1 MAVVLAFLPLAVSL
15 GVFGGADRT
24 PAQVGFLPFQ
34 TPPGE
39 DALAEVAT
47 ALVEGTHARYRE
59 EADPRLSL
67 IGPSETRRFE
77 GSTENPEVLGRRIGA
92 DVVLA
97 GGIRPTSD
105 GRAKVSAALVRVE
118 DGRSLWT
125 GEMDIR
131 EPADPSTRS
140 RLAEWLWDR
149 TRRTLQTV
157 RANPD

>member
-1 MAVVLAFLPLAVSL
+1 MVLAFLPLAVSL
-15 GVFGGADRT
+15 GVFGGDER

-34 TPPGE
+34 SPPGE
-39 DALAEVAT
+39 DALAEAAT

-59 EADPRLSL
+59 ESDPRLSL
-67 IGPSETRRFE
+67 IGPSQTRRFE
-77 GSTENPEVLGRRIGA
+77 DSTESPENLGRRIGA
-92 DVVLA
+92 DVVVA
-97 GGIRPTSD
+97 GGIRPTAD

-131 EPADPSTRS
+131 EPSDPSTRS
-140 RLAEWLWDR
+140 HLTEWLWDR

-157 RANPD
+157 RSRPD